1 MISDLKFGFRQLAKS
16 PGFAVVAV
24 VTLALGIGAN
34 TAIFS
39 IVNAVLLEPLPY
51 PHSDRLVQ
59 LCEMP
64 SPGDY
69 IPFASGGAFIDWQDQ
84 STRLESIAAAHQEDE
99 NLTGAGDPVR
109 LGGLEVSADYLR
121 VFGVAPALGRD
132 FLPSEDAP
140 NGNHDVVIMSN
151 ELWRSHFGG
160 DPGIVGKLIH
170 LDGASLTVIGV
181 LPAHALFANDASFL
195 TPSVIRPS
203 LHRTNR
209 DYNYVVSVVG
219 RLKPGATA
227 AQAAEELTVSKRAVR
242 SLYPVFKQKWTVGML
257 SLHEEIFGDMRP
269 YVLTLLAAVA
279 VVLLIAC
286 ANVANLLLARATVRQ
301 SEIAVRVALGA
312 STWRIVRQL
321 LTESLLLALAG
332 GVAGLLLGV
341 VAIHPLVVFAGIQRT
356 AGGAIG
362 MNARVLLFTLAASC
376 VTGLIFGVIPA
387 FSAARPDLHGQ
398 LKEGARGSTVGSH
411 RRMQSLLLV
420 SETALTVLLLVS
432 AGLLLRSFVKAMN
445 ADAGFKADNVL
456 VFNVSVPNSKAPGT
470 AEKVRIGQRIME
482 RLAQIPGVSRVGMA
496 SSVPMNGGNGLGDL
510 VSREDRPE
518 TRNDFEAGF
527 DSVAGDFFQTLGI
540 PLLSGRFL
548 TRQDDTE
555 KAPKVMIVNDVLAR
569 TLFGKENPL
578 GRLLHFK
585 GDTWE
590 IVGVV
595 GSVRRYELDYGAT
608 PSVYFAQTY
617 FPWRI
622 SVVVRTKVPPLAVA
636 PDVRRALAD
645 VDPDLPIANLRTV
658 AQSVENT
665 LQTRKIVL
673 VLLGIFALTALVLAC
688 VGIYGVISYSVAQ
701 RTREI
706 GIRIALGA
714 GSRQVVGLI
723 LRQGSKL
730 VLVGLAIGIA
740 ASIGAGLLIAQ
751 QLYEVSSTDPQV
763 MVTVALILIAV
774 ALFASWL
781 PARRATRV
789 NPMVALRS
797 E

>member
-1 MISDLKFGFRQLAKS
+1 
-16 PGFAVVAV
+16 
-24 VTLALGIGAN
+24 
-34 TAIFS
+34 
-39 IVNAVLLEPLPY
+39 
-51 PHSDRLVQ
+51 
-59 LCEMP
+59 
-64 SPGDY
+64 
-69 IPFASGGAFIDWQDQ
+69 
-84 STRLESIAAAHQEDE
+84 
-99 NLTGAGDPVR
+99 
-109 LGGLEVSADYLR
+109 
-121 VFGVAPALGRD
+121 
-132 FLPSEDAP
+132 
-140 NGNHDVVIMSN
+140 
-151 ELWRSHFGG
+151 
-160 DPGIVGKLIH
+160 
-170 LDGASLTVIGV
+170 
-181 LPAHALFANDASFL
+181 
-195 TPSVIRPS
+195 
-203 LHRTNR
+203 
-209 DYNYVVSVVG
+209 
-219 RLKPGATA
+219 
-227 AQAAEELTVSKRAVR
+227 
-242 SLYPVFKQKWTVGML
+242 
-257 SLHEEIFGDMRP
+257 
-269 YVLTLLAAVA
+269 
-279 VVLLIAC
+279 
-286 ANVANLLLARATVRQ
+286 
-301 SEIAVRVALGA
+301 
-312 STWRIVRQL
+312 
-321 LTESLLLALAG
+321 
-332 GVAGLLLGV
+332 V

>member
-1 MISDLKFGFRQLAKS
+1 MKGPNGLIVFFRKFTNPPAPPPMIADLKFALRQLAKS

-24 VTLALGIGAN
+24 LTLALGIGAN

-59 LCEMP
+59 ICEMP
-64 SPGDY
+64 SPGAY
-69 IPFASGGAFIDWQDQ
+69 IPIASGGAFIDWQDQ
-84 STRLESIAAAHQEDE
+84 STQLESLSAAHSEDE

-109 LGGLEVSADYLR
+109 LPGLQVSADYLR
-121 VFGVAPALGRD
+121 VFGIAPALGRD
-132 FLPSEDAP
+132 FLPIEDAA
-140 NGNHDVVIMSN
+140 NGNHDVVIISD
-151 ELWRSHFGG
+151 ELWKAHFGG

-181 LPAHALFANDASFL
+181 LAPHALFGNDAAFL

-203 LHRTNR
+203 GHKTNR

-227 AQAAEELTVSKRAVR
+227 AKAAEELSVSKLAVR
-242 SLYPVFKQKWTVGML
+242 SLYPVFKQKWTVGMM
-257 SLHEEIFGDMRP
+257 SLHEQIFGDMRP

-341 VAIHPLVVFAGIQRT
+341 VAINPLVVFVGIRET
-356 AGGAIG
+356 AGNAIG
-362 MNARVLLFTLAASC
+362 INARILAFTLGASC
-376 VTGLIFGVIPA
+376 LTGILFGILPA
-387 FSAARPDLHGQ
+387 LSAARPDLNGQ

-411 RRMQSLLLV
+411 RRMQALLLV
-420 SETALTVLLLVS
+420 SETALTVLLLVC

-445 ADAGFKADNVL
+445 ADTGFKTDNVL
-456 VFNVSVPNSKAPGT
+456 VFDVSVPNSKAPST
-470 AEKVRIGQRIME
+470 ADKVRLGQRIIE
-482 RLAQIPGVSRVGMA
+482 RLTQIPGATRVGMA

-510 VSREDRPE
+510 ISREDRPL
-518 TRNDFEAGF
+518 TRNDYSAGF
-527 DSVAGDFFQTLGI
+527 DSVAGDFFQAMEI

-555 KAPKVMIVNDVLAR
+555 KAPKVMVINDVLAS

-578 GRLLHFK
+578 GQLLHFK
-585 GDTWE
+585 GDTWQ

-595 GSVRRYELDYGAT
+595 GSVRRYQLDYGST

-617 FPWRI
+617 FPWRTT
-622 SVVVRTKVPPLAVA
+622 VVVHTSVPPLTLA
-636 PDVRRALAD
+636 REINRALAD
-645 VDPDLPIANLRTV
+645 VDPDLPIANMRPL
-658 AQSVENT
+658 AQSVEST
-665 LQTRKIVL
+665 LQTRRIVL

-714 GSRQVVGLI
+714 GSRQVVSLI
-723 LRQGSKL
+723 LRQSLRL
-730 VLVGLAIGIA
+730 VLLGLGLGIA
-740 ASIGAGLLIAQ
+740 ASLGAGLLIAN
-751 QLYEVSSTDPQV
+751 QLFDVSKADPQV
-763 MVTVALILIAV
+763 MLAV
-774 ALFASWL
+774 
-781 PARRATRV
+781 
-789 NPMVALRS
+789 
-797 E
+797 